1 MRCKSWYAC
10 GSIANCAACDMR
22 YCQVC
27 GEIHPYNKPCDYLRL
42 KKVERELWDRLQ
54 KVQKSLTKA
63 KSLKKK
69 NALHHR
75 KKGSTPCNYWG

>member
-1 MRCKSWYAC
+1 
-10 GSIANCAACDMR
+10 MR